1 MEDRPS
7 LLVVYRTCPL
17 DQMSIPGPVTC
28 ISGRE
33 TSYTRNAEL
42 EAAVSAEDSGS
53 EGPGPEPLLL
63 FQRHNGQMNLAVT
76 SW

>member
-7 LLVVYRTCPL
+7 LLVNCRTCRL
-17 DQMSIPGPVTC
+17 DQMSIPNPVTC
-28 ISGRE
+28 ISGRK
-33 TSYTRNAEL
+33 TSYTCNAEL

-53 EGPGPEPLLL
+53 EGPGPESLLL
-63 FQRHNGQMNLAVT
+63 QRHNGQMNLDVT